1 MLDQIRMH
9 LGRLDA
15 ARIEVME
22 DPDFEPKAGLL
33 LRVSLD
39 EAYWHLPPQQFLELL
54 KRLPDA
60 VGADAVHQVIER
72 EATAVWH
79 GPAPEESRDTML

>member
-1 MLDQIRMH
+1 MLDQIRNH
-9 LGRLDA
+9 LARLNA
-15 ARIEVME
+15 ARIEVKE
-22 DPDFEPKAGLL
+22 DLDFEPKAGRLL
-33 LRVSLD
+33 HVSLE

-54 KRLPDA
+54 KALPDA
-60 VGADAVHQVIER
+60 AGPGAVHEAIER

>member
-9 LGRLDA
+9 LKRLDSPQ
-15 ARIEVME
+15 IEVAE
-22 DPDFEPKAGLL
+22 DPDFEPKAGRLV
-33 LRVSLD
+33 RVSLD

-54 KRLPDA
+54 KTLPDA
-60 VGADAVHQVIER
+60 AGADAVHQVIER

>member
-1 MLDQIRMH
+1 MLDQIRMQ
-9 LGRLDA
+9 LERLDA
-15 ARIEVME
+15 ARIEVVE
-22 DPDFEPKAGLL
+22 DPDFEPKAGRL

-54 KRLPDA
+54 KGLADA
-60 VGADAVHQVIER
+60 AGADAVHQAIER